1 MIDKIRQRAC
11 QLKRDTYALYL
22 ACRDPRTPWFAKAIA
37 GAIVAYA
44 LSPIDL
50 IPDFIPIL
58 GYLDDLVIVPAGL
71 ALAIKLIPPPVMM
84 ECREKARIATEPP
97 TNWIAAAVIV
107 SYLARSSG
115 AHDLCSCRGA
125 GPHLATCRRICAGLG
140 RAM

>member
-1 MIDKIRQRAC
+1 MFDKIRQRAF

-37 GAIVAYA
+37 GAIAAYA

-50 IPDFIPIL
+50 VPDFIPIL

-84 ECREKARIATEPP
+84 ECRERARIATEPP
-97 TNWIAAAVIV
+97 TNWSAAAVIV
-107 SYLARSSG
+107 SIWLA
-115 AHDLCSCRGA
+115 AVALMIYVLVEVLDL
-125 GPHLATCRRICAGLG
+125 T
-140 RAM
+140 

>member
-1 MIDKIRQRAC
+1 MIDKIRQRAR

-50 IPDFIPIL
+50 IPDFIPIV
-58 GYLDDLVIVPAGL
+58 GYLDDLIIVPAGL

-84 ECREKARIATEPP
+84 ECREKARIATERP
-97 TNWIAAAVIV
+97 TSWIAAAVIV
-107 SYLARSSG
+107 SIWLA
-115 AHDLCSCRGA
+115 AVALMIYV
-125 GPHLATCRRICAGLG
+125 LVEVLGLT
-140 RAM
+140 